1 VRTKAI
7 MALMILAMAPAVFS
21 MPATFLLP
29 AFVKQDL
36 RAGPE
41 YRVAML
47 PVLGA
52 RALHTAIE
60 RLARSS

>member
-1 VRTKAI
+1 
-7 MALMILAMAPAVFS
+7 M
-21 MPATFLLP
+21 
-29 AFVKQDL
+29 

-52 RALHTAIE
+52 RALQKAIE
-60 RLARSS
+60 RLAAAT